1 MIDRFDAIWWMNEW
15 FIYSLHSKHKTQ
27 QHPHPHQS
35 VPTQLNKKTTTT
47 TTTVPPFYF
56 GFFLNIFTFALF
68 LNKTRTRDTRSSKSF
83 VEYYNTSLP
92 ITTTYQSHI
101 TSSSHQEDDDD
112 DDYDDDNDDDEM
124 MIWRMC
130 IQKLEWSR
138 RDVSD
143 QWTRSSTTN
152 LFEREWKSNT
162 HTHTHTHTPN
172 NIMICCCCC
181 CCVVVI
187 FKISI
192 FSEDFFLLSR
202 SLLSV
207 ERCHITAEERRR
219 LRVTT

>member
-1 MIDRFDAIWWMNEW
+1 MNEW
-15 FIYSLHSKHKTQ
+15 MIYIFSSFKTQ
-27 QHPHPHQS
+27 NSTASTSSSIRTNTIEQKDDDDDDYCS
-35 VPTQLNKKTTTT
+35 AVL
-47 TTTVPPFYF
+47 FWF
-56 GFFLNIFTFALF
+56 FFLNIFTFALF

-112 DDYDDDNDDDEM
+112 DDDYDDDNDDDEM

-162 HTHTHTHTPN
+162 HTYTHTYTKQHN
-172 NIMICCCCC
+172 DMLLLLLLCCCD
-181 CCVVVI
+181 I
-187 FKISI
+187 QNFNLFWGFLSS
-192 FSEDFFLLSR
+192 FSFSSFCGEVSYHSR
-202 SLLSV
+202 
-207 ERCHITAEERRR
+207 RAATA
-219 LRVTT
+219 